1 MREVLVMVGVGVAVA
16 LPAAWG
22 LARLVQ
28 SQLYGIA
35 PNDPLSLAAATL
47 CIALVAALAGYIPAL
62 RATRIDP
69 IRALRYE

>member
-1 MREVLVMVGVGVAVA
+1 MLGLGVAVA

-35 PNDPLSLAAATL
+35 PSDPLSMAAATL
-47 CIALVAALAGYIPAL
+47 SIVLVAALAGYIPAR